1 MKRMLIAALALGF
14 VHSAHAGEK
23 TAAEKA
29 KLAADLPKTV
39 VVRIKK
45 NDPSKVEVMHLNK
58 ALSPNKDAIKTAGGK
73 FQELA
78 VNSQMTGKAV
88 GGANELDASSSTSSW
103 SFGYYGV
110 PRYYGYAYSPYRS
123 YGYGGYGGYGSG
135 CGYSYSSCY
144 HPSYYYNSCGYS
156 SCYSPSWYTP
166 SYYYGGYSYAYQP
179 YYGYSD
185 NSYYY
190 AYCNYSAQPY
200 YNSGYYNNWWY

>member
-123 YGYGGYGGYGSG
+123 YGYGGG
-135 CGYSYSSCY
+135 CGYNYSSCY
-144 HPSYYYNSCGYS
+144 RPSYYYNSCGYS

-190 AYCNYSAQPY
+190 AYCNYSSQPY